1 MDMKRYGLILYG
13 LWLCLA
19 VGQAKIDVRVDSL
32 MREAIQASE
41 QKRYAES
48 FDLLTQVKTVAE
60 DEQDAALLFRVYSNW
75 GINLAELLNY
85 SDALDYFFKAYQV
98 AVNRLDMRS
107 EMSVI
112 NNIAVLYMLNGK
124 YQKANEYFKRNF
136 QYANEIRDSLFMGGV
151 SMNIAS
157 TAIELDSLEE
167 AGHFL
172 DIADRIFTAYPQERL
187 SANIIR
193 LSYLFANKSY
203 ARLLELGNRLLD
215 NLGENEKYV
224 DERSDILLVMS
235 KTYRELGNTERA
247 VQAALAIVPDSNK
260 LDWNK
265 DLYMLLSDL
274 FRRRGDYQKA
284 LEYTDSLILIKD
296 LIRQKENRLG
306 FENNRIQ
313 FELLRKEQELAEY
326 HAKYIQHQILLISM
340 IVVSV
345 LLVWAFANQKI
356 RGRQQRKIIELK
368 LEQECKNQ
376 ELLQN
381 KLREQETQAL
391 LRQQQFQNELEQKN
405 RELMSKAMFMANRNE
420 LIRNIISSLSQN
432 IQVEKNSQLD
442 RNIQDLRKQLGEDK
456 EWDNFITY
464 FEQVNEDFVIRLK
477 EKHPNLTA
485 NEIRFLSLIYIGL
498 SSKEISSLL
507 NITSEYCK
515 KKRQQVS
522 QKMGL
527 ESTSLLYKYL
537 SGIVCCSDN

>member
-1 MDMKRYGLILYG
+1 MKRCGWLLCV
-13 LWLCLA
+13 LLLCLT
-19 VGQAKIDVRVDSL
+19 VGQAKESARVDSL
-32 MREAIQASE
+32 MRKAILASE
-41 QKRYAES
+41 QKKYAES
-48 FDLLTQVKTVAE
+48 FDLLTQVKAVAE
-60 DEQDAALLFRVYSNW
+60 DERDAALLFRVYSNW

-85 SDALDYFFKAYQV
+85 SDALDYFFKAYQI
-98 AVNRLDMRS
+98 AVNQLDMRS

-136 QYANEIRDSLFMGGV
+136 QYALEIQDSLFMGGV

-157 TAIELDSLEE
+157 TALELDSLDE
-167 AGHFL
+167 ADHFL
-172 DIADRIFTAYPQERL
+172 DIADQVFTDYPQERL

-193 LSYLFANKSY
+193 LSYWYEAKSY
-203 ARLLELGNRLLD
+203 TRLLELGNRLLSE
-215 NLGENEKYV
+215 LGKQKEYV
-224 DERSDILLVMS
+224 DECSDILLIMS
-235 KTYRELGNTERA
+235 RTYRELGETNQA

-260 LDWNK
+260 LDRTK
-265 DLYMLLSDL
+265 DLYVLLSDL
-274 FRRRGDYQKA
+274 FRRKGDYQKA
-284 LEYTDSLILIKD
+284 LVYTDSLILIND

-326 HAKYIQHQILLISM
+326 HAKYVQHQILLISM
-340 IVVSV
+340 IVVSG

-381 KLREQETQAL
+381 RLREQETQAL
-391 LRQQQFQNELEQKN
+391 LKQQQFQNELEQKN

-420 LIRNIISSLSQN
+420 LIRNIICSLSQN
-432 IQVEKNSQLD
+432 MQVEKNSQLD
-442 RNIQDLRKQLGEDK
+442 RNIQDLRRQLGEDK

-464 FEQVNEDFVIRLK
+464 FEQVNEDFVTRLK
-477 EKHPNLTA
+477 EKHSNLTA

-515 KKRQQVS
+515 KKRQQVA

-527 ESTSLLYKYL
+527 ESTSFLYKYL
-537 SGIVCCSDN
+537 SNIVYCSDN

>member
-1 MDMKRYGLILYG
+1 MKRCGWLLCV
-13 LWLCLA
+13 LLLCLT
-19 VGQAKIDVRVDSL
+19 VGQAKESVRVDSL
-32 MREAIQASE
+32 MRKAILASE
-41 QKRYAES
+41 QKKYAES
-48 FDLLTQVKTVAE
+48 FDLLTQVKAVAE
-60 DEQDAALLFRVYSNW
+60 DERDAALLFRVYSNW

-85 SDALDYFFKAYQV
+85 SDALDYFFKAYQI
-98 AVNRLDMRS
+98 AVNQLDMRS

-136 QYANEIRDSLFMGGV
+136 QYALEIQDSLFMGGV

-157 TAIELDSLEE
+157 TALELDSLDE
-167 AGHFL
+167 ADHFL
-172 DIADRIFTAYPQERL
+172 DIADQVFTDYPQERL

-193 LSYLFANKSY
+193 LSYWYEAKSY
-203 ARLLELGNRLLD
+203 TRLLELGNRLLSE
-215 NLGENEKYV
+215 LGKQKEYV
-224 DERSDILLVMS
+224 DECSDILLIMS
-235 KTYRELGNTERA
+235 RTYRELGETNQA

-260 LDWNK
+260 LDRTK
-265 DLYMLLSDL
+265 DLYVLLSDL
-274 FRRRGDYQKA
+274 FRRKGDYQKA
-284 LEYTDSLILIKD
+284 LVYTDSLILIND

-326 HAKYIQHQILLISM
+326 HAKYVQHQILLISM
-340 IVVSV
+340 IVVSG

-381 KLREQETQAL
+381 RLREQETQAL
-391 LRQQQFQNELEQKN
+391 LKQQQFQNELEQKN

-420 LIRNIISSLSQN
+420 LIRNIICSLSQN
-432 IQVEKNSQLD
+432 MQVEKNSQLD
-442 RNIQDLRKQLGEDK
+442 RNIQDLRRQLGEDK

-464 FEQVNEDFVIRLK
+464 FEQVNEDFVTRLK

-515 KKRQQVS
+515 KKRQQVA

-527 ESTSLLYKYL
+527 ESTSFLYKYL
-537 SGIVCCSDN
+537 SNIVYCSDN